1 MGEGEGTR
9 PRIDREAEA
18 NRMLTTRGKNILGL
32 LAFAAASVLVVY
44 GIRREGRHRLR
55 ALAAVPAD
63 AFLVITLDVD
73 RLRKSPLGSTILG
86 GADSKL
92 LGEKT
97 LTETCGFDPLDRMLE
112 IAVAVPGEDETGE
125 FGIVMRADISRDEL
139 LACAE
144 KVMNSRGAGVR
155 ASVRSSGSFT
165 LVEPDGDLQRRYPT
179 LAYREGGP
187 FLVARGTWLG
197 TMIDTTEGRLPSAR
211 RESKHLSLRRSL
223 GQSSDDAPT
232 FALMATVVLP
242 SPMRE
247 RIKKEMGAEIRA
259 GSGEEKSVSAGILG
273 VESVGLAVL
282 AGEPDG
288 ETSVI
293 VEVVCEAKAA
303 CAAVAEL
310 VEKKRAEWTRDF
322 SIRLLGVG
330 ALLDQVV
337 VENRGESLRISTR
350 APSSEAAKWLG
361 RVLELQGIRHPI
373 AGQLDSGAAPVR
385 SPPPQPDE
393 VVRPRPEGGLWNGQ
407 DGSAP
412 LGG

>member
-1 MGEGEGTR
+1 
-9 PRIDREAEA
+9 
-18 NRMLTTRGKNILGL
+18 
-32 LAFAAASVLVVY
+32 
-44 GIRREGRHRLR
+44 
-55 ALAAVPAD
+55 
-63 AFLVITLDVD
+63 
-73 RLRKSPLGSTILG
+73 
-86 GADSKL
+86 
-92 LGEKT
+92 
-97 LTETCGFDPLDRMLE
+97 
-112 IAVAVPGEDETGE
+112 
-125 FGIVMRADISRDEL
+125 
-139 LACAE
+139 
-144 KVMNSRGAGVR
+144 
-155 ASVRSSGSFT
+155 
-165 LVEPDGDLQRRYPT
+165 
-179 LAYREGGP
+179 
-187 FLVARGTWLG
+187 
-197 TMIDTTEGRLPSAR
+197 
-211 RESKHLSLRRSL
+211 
-223 GQSSDDAPT
+223 
-232 FALMATVVLP
+232 MATVVLP

-385 SPPPQPDE
+385 SPPQPDE
-393 VVRPRPEGGLWNGQ
+393 VVRTRPEGGLWNGQ